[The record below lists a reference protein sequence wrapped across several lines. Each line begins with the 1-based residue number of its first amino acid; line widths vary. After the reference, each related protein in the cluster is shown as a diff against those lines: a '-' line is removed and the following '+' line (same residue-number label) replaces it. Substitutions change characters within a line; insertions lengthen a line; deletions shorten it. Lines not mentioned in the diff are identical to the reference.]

1 VGVQFTL
8 KLKNMDSLLERPVQE
23 DVADS
28 DLQIKI
34 VDVRFVEHCTILLL
48 SVLID
53 F

>member
-1 VGVQFTL
+1 
-8 KLKNMDSLLERPVQE
+8 MDSLLERPVQE

-34 VDVRFVEHCTILLL
+34 VDVRLVEHCTIFLLII
-48 SVLID
+48 LIV